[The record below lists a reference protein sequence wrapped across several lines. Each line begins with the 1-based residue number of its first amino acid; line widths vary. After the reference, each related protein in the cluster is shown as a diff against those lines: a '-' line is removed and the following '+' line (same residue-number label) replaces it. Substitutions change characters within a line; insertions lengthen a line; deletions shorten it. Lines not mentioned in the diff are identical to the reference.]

1 MRSESFVSRAMPRLL
16 TNFVAGLGIA
26 GLAACSGGG
35 TEVTPQCTVSAITVG
50 APSATVIVGQTIQA
64 TANYTVS
71 NCSPTPTLTWTSDN
85 NAVATVAS
93 DGRVTGV
100 TPGGPVLIRA
110 ATNGQSGT
118 VSITVVP
125 VPVAT
130 VAISPTTA
138 SVIVGQ
144 TTTLTATARDGAGNA
159 LTGRTV
165 VWTTSSA
172 SLATVNGG
180 VVTGVAPGGPVTI
193 TATVEGVGAT
203 AAITVNPI
211 PVATVTLSQTTGTLV
226 PTQTLDLTVT
236 ARDGANNILTGR
248 TVIWA
253 SANPSIATVL
263 NGRVTGVAAGGPV
276 NITATVE
283 GIVATAAITVNTPTA
298 LAYGLAGT
306 ATPGAPYTA
315 TEAFNG
321 AGDLPTVAKV
331 GTGSY
336 EVTIPG
342 MSAGNSTQKFVYVN
356 ARALFAQC
364 HPNGTPTNVGTSLL
378 LKVICGSVNT
388 GAATDAPF
396 SFVAFGGGAFAGRTG
411 FMATPTAAIAASPF
425 SPTSPFTY
433 ASRGTDADV
442 TVEGQGSPG
451 RYTIKF
457 LALARVG
464 PDLPENHFSQSWGTT
479 PGTWCA
485 DGGWSFSVFS
495 ATVYCYNAAGAV
507 TDERF
512 GTLVIDRG
520 RVGKRFAVSWVYD
533 PATPENPTGT
543 YTNSTGGAISIN
555 KLGLGSYDLTF
566 AGLGGTSAP
575 VAAIVSSYG
584 GSTSNSHC
592 TVLQITRAAADLV
605 VRVGCVTAG
614 TALNIDQVFTIAII
628 E

>member
-1 MRSESFVSRAMPRLL
+1 MRLQSPILRAKHSRIRK
-16 TNFVAGLGIA
+16 GLAASLSILS
-26 GLAACSGGG
+26 LAACSGGG
-35 TEVTPQCTVSAITVG
+35 TEVTPQCTVGSITVS
-50 APSATVIVGQTIQA
+50 APSATVMVGQIVQA
-64 TANYTVS
+64 SANYTVS
-71 NCSPTPTLTWTSDN
+71 NCSPAPTLTWTSDN

-100 TPGGPVLIRA
+100 TPGGPVIIRA

-130 VAISPTTA
+130 VTLAPTTA
-138 SVIVGQ
+138 SIVVGQ
-144 TTTLTATARDGAGNA
+144 TSTLTATARDGAGNV

-172 SLATVNGG
+172 SLATVNAG

-203 AAITVNPI
+203 AAITVSAPI
-211 PVATVTLSQTTGTLV
+211 F
-226 PTQTLDLTVT
+226 
-236 ARDGANNILTGR
+236 
-248 TVIWA
+248 
-253 SANPSIATVL
+253 
-263 NGRVTGVAAGGPV
+263 
-276 NITATVE
+276 
-283 GIVATAAITVNTPTA
+283 

-306 ATPGAPYTA
+306 ATPASPYTA
-315 TEAFNG
+315 TESFSG

-342 MSAGNSTQKFVYVN
+342 LAAGNATQRFAYVN
-356 ARALFAQC
+356 ARATFAQC
-364 HPNGTPTNVGTSLL
+364 HPNGTPTNVGTGLL

-396 SFVAFGGGAFAGRTG
+396 SFVAFGGSAFSGRTG
-411 FMATPTAAIAASPF
+411 FMVTPTAAIAAAF

-433 ASRGTDADV
+433 SSRGTDADI
-442 TVEGQGSPG
+442 TVQGHGTPG
-451 RYTIKF
+451 GYEIKF
-457 LALARVG
+457 LALGRGGSDVA
-464 PDLPENHFSQSWGTT
+464 ENHFSQSWGTSA
-479 PGTWCA
+479 GTWCA
-485 DGGWSFSVFS
+485 DGGWSLSVFS
-495 ATVYCYNAAGAV
+495 ASVYCYNAAGALA
-507 TDERF
+507 DERF

-543 YTNSTGGAISIN
+543 YTNSSGGTVAIS
-555 KLGLGSYDLTF
+555 KLGLGSYDVTF
-566 AGLGGTSAP
+566 AGLGGTAAP

-592 TVLQITRAAADLV
+592 TVIQITRAAPDLV
-605 VRVGCVTAG
+605 VRVACVTAG
-614 TALNIDQVFTIAII
+614 AALNIDQVFTIAVI